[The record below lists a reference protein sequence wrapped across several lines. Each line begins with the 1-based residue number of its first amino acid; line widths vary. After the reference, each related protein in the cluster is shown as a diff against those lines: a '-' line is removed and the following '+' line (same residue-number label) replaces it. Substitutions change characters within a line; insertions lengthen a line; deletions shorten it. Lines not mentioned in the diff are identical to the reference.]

1 VQAVR
6 GKRRGDRHEHGNF
19 GETALPP
26 VLRFLRWR
34 RRFIVT
40 SLPPMNG
47 CHTPGGRPAWPHTAV
62 LALVFLLASTLG
74 AAGSPDATDAGAR
87 IAALRAE
94 IAHHDELYFRRAAPE
109 ISDAAYDALK
119 RELAAL
125 EREHPTEAAAAAAL
139 PALGDD
145 HTDGCQR
152 VPHRAPMLGLDKSYT
167 EAELRAW
174 HAGIAARAGR
184 DDFPVVIEPKVDGVA
199 FSATY
204 ERGALVR
211 VLTRGNGAS
220 GDDVTATARRIR
232 SLPAQLAARA
242 PDGGA
247 NPIPDLI
254 ELRGEAYV
262 SGSAFARLNR
272 EREADGEEPAAHP
285 RNLAAGILKQLAP
298 EEAELRAIDV
308 VFYNWGACEP
318 ASATPESQRGF
329 HEQARRWKLPVIEPV
344 STATNADALWQAVQ
358 ALGRKRRSLAYPT
371 DGAVAKVDAVA
382 LRRQLGE
389 SDAAPRWALAYKF
402 AAERATTRLRAIT
415 IQVGRTGR
423 LTPVAELEPVTLTGS
438 SVSRASLHNPA
449 ALARLDARIGDH
461 VVLEKS
467 GEIIPQ
473 LVAVDHTQR
482 PPESMPYVFPANCPE
497 CGTPAVFSE
506 GRTEARCPNE
516 FCAAKVRA
524 RIEHFAECVE
534 IKGLG
539 AATVATL
546 VERGLVSDPSDLYR
560 LRREQLVALPGIGE
574 KKSAALLAAIDRST
588 HAELWRV
595 VAGLGIPRV
604 GAATAKQLA
613 ERYGTLRQL
622 LAAPELTAWFGRPEN
637 RELCTRLA
645 EVRGEA
651 RDK

>member
-1 VQAVR
+1 
-6 GKRRGDRHEHGNF
+6 
-19 GETALPP
+19 
-26 VLRFLRWR
+26 
-34 RRFIVT
+34 
-40 SLPPMNG
+40 MNG

-62 LALVFLLASTLG
+62 LALVFLLASALG

-94 IAHHDELYFRRAAPE
+94 IAHHDELYFRRATPE
-109 ISDAAYDALK
+109 ITDTAYDALK

-125 EREHPTEAAAAAAL
+125 EREHPAEAAAAAPL

-145 HTDGCQR
+145 HTDGFQR

-174 HAGIAARAGR
+174 QAGVTARTGLSDVAIS
-184 DDFPVVIEPKVDGVA
+184 VEPKVDGVA

-232 SLPAQLAARA
+232 SLPAQLAIRG
-242 PDGGA
+242 PDGTA
-247 NPIPDLI
+247 NAIPDLI

-262 SGSAFARLNR
+262 SGAAFARLNR
-272 EREADGEEPAAHP
+272 EREAADEEPAAHP

-298 EEAELRAIDV
+298 EEAELSALDV

-318 ASATPESQRGF
+318 ASAAPESQRGF
-329 HEQARRWKLPVIEPV
+329 HEQARRLGLPVIDHIRM
-344 STATNADALWQAVQ
+344 ANDADALWQAVQ
-358 ALGRKRRSLAYPT
+358 ALGSERRSLAYPT

-382 LRRQLGE
+382 VRRQLGE

-423 LTPVAELEPVTLTGS
+423 LTPVAELEPVALAGS
-438 SVSRASLHNPA
+438 TISRASLHNPA
-449 ALARLDARIGDH
+449 ALARLDARIGDR

-473 LVAVDHTQR
+473 IVAVDRAQR
-482 PPESMPYVFPANCPE
+482 PAESAAYAFPANCPE
-497 CGTPAVFSE
+497 CGTPVVFSE

-524 RIEHFAECVE
+524 RIEHFADCVE

-539 AATVATL
+539 PATITTL
-546 VERGLVSDPSDLYR
+546 VARGLVRDPGDLYR
-560 LRREQLVALPGIGE
+560 LRREQLVALPGIGV
-574 KKSAALLAAIDRST
+574 KKAAALLAAIERST
-588 HAELWRV
+588 RAELWRV
-595 VAGLGIPRV
+595 LAGLGIPRV
-604 GAATAKQLA
+604 GPVAAKKLA
-613 ERYGTLRQL
+613 AQYGSLGK
-622 LAAPELTAWFGRPEN
+622 LAVAPELAAWLGKAEN
-637 RELCTRLA
+637 RELCARLA
-645 EVRGEA
+645 EVRGEQIGP
-651 RDK
+651 